1 MAFFD
6 WKDSYSVGVA
16 EMDQQHKK
24 LIDLINK
31 LYEAMKVGKGAAEVG
46 MVIVEMVDYTKFH
59 FGAEEK
65 LMTTHGYP
73 GLLNQ
78 KSEHKAFTDKAIEF
92 QSQINSGQKAITI
105 EVMNF
110 LKEWLT
116 KHILG
121 NDQKYTA
128 FFNSK
133 GVR

>member
-31 LYEAMKVGKGAAEVG
+31 LYEAMKVGKAANELDS
-46 MVIVEMVDYTKFH
+46 VIGEMVTYTKFH

-73 GLLNQ
+73 GLLAQ
-78 KSEHKAFTDKAIEF
+78 KGEHKIFTEKAMEF
-92 QSQINSGQKAITI
+92 QQQIQSGKKTISI

-110 LKEWLT
+110 LKDWLT

-121 NDQKYTA
+121 NDQKYTK
-128 FFNSK
+128 FFNDK
-133 GVR
+133 GVK